1 METQLEPLVKILVGL
16 LVGAEIRTMLTPLFT
31 VEAHSETPSRRWRDY
46 PKNWVRC
53 NTESCQ
59 S

>member
-1 METQLEPLVKILVGL
+1 METQLEHLVKIPVGL

-46 PKNWVRC
+46 PKN
-53 NTESCQ
+53 
-59 S
+59 